1 MFNRIGMSTVQARLQ
16 ALAGRLK
23 RGVSEISGVTL
34 YTPLDPEFSGGVV
47 AFHLN
52 GVDPDAAHQWLYEA
66 RGFASASSGV
76 VGGGLRLSPHIYN
89 SLE

>member
-1 MFNRIGMSTVQARLQ
+1 M
-16 ALAGRLK
+16 
-23 RGVSEISGVTL
+23 SEISDVTL

-89 SLE
+89 SLEQCDAAVEAVQELASGKAAL